1 MILWR
6 IWHVLTVLAA
16 QHGNP
21 RHRFDPA
28 TLRSLKP
35 RTIRSYQIQVGRLVQ
50 WLDSEGRKPE
60 DEYDWDDVIGDYLRA
75 LAQKKMC
82 RSQTE
87 TLVAGVESRS

>member
-1 MILWR
+1 MLWR

-35 RTIRSYQIQVGRLVQ
+35 RTVRSYQIQVGRLVQ

-75 LAQKKMC
+75 PAQKKMD
-82 RSQTE
+82 SFPD
-87 TLVAGVESRS
+87 

>member
-1 MILWR
+1 MLWR

-35 RTIRSYQIQVGRLVQ
+35 RTVRSYQIQVGRLVQ

-60 DEYDWDDVIGDYLRA
+60 DEYDWDDNAVRDTGA
-75 LAQKKMC
+75 
-82 RSQTE
+82 
-87 TLVAGVESRS
+87 AGGLGPAEMGVCVRWTV